1 MGKIFIFLLVAY
13 VFSFFFY
20 RDTTVELKWLFQS
33 IYLIR
38 VNKFKLFLK
47 IKFNNILKKI
57 VKIINYFKKHE
68 RQGLIL
74 GSALIH
80 VLGFYLINQNVTF
93 TVPVVVKQEWRY
105 LVSADNENQ
114 ESKKYIVEPEVE
126 HPDSPDEEPIQGE
139 QSADNDTKMGKEGL
153 DLPSDRTD
161 MPNISQLAYQPIVN
175 SPSPMNPA
183 KFASS
188 KNSTS
193 IKTGKNLFAGNT
205 DDGGAGRFG
214 FGKNNGSSFKSGEI
228 LGNRIEAKKLGVIL
242 DVSHSMSPYR
252 EKLEKQIRVNFPNSL
267 ICYVDGCA
275 IGSLSEATSA
285 FQSLA
290 SNGVDAIYWFSDL
303 QDPESIEGLTAVE
316 QAIKKKN
323 IKLYVRSVDKSPNPK
338 LKSIINSSNGSC
350 FVGLN

>member
-1 MGKIFIFLLVAY
+1 MGTVFILLVVAY
-13 VFSFFFY
+13 IFSF
-20 RDTTVELKWLFQS
+20 LFN
-33 IYLIR
+33 INTKDINNTL
-38 VNKFKLFLK
+38 VGFL
-47 IKFNNILKKI
+47 NLSENII
-57 VKIINYFKKHE
+57 VKSINYFKNHQ

-80 VLGFYLINQNVTF
+80 ILGFYLINQNLTF
-93 TVPVVVKQEWRY
+93 KVPVVVKQDWRY
-105 LVSADNENQ
+105 LASADIESQEQKEFNTNQ
-114 ESKKYIVEPEVE
+114 ELE
-126 HPDSPDEEPIQGE
+126 HPDSPDEEPLQGE

-153 DLPSDRTD
+153 DLPSDTTD
-161 MPNISQLAYQPIVN
+161 MPNLSQLAYQPIVN
-175 SPSPMNPA
+175 SPTPVNPA
-183 KFASS
+183 KFVSN

-228 LGNRIEAKKLGVIL
+228 LGNRIEARKLGVIL

-252 EKLEKQIRVNFPNSL
+252 EKLEKQIRANFPNSL

-275 IGSLSEATSA
+275 IGTLSQATSA

-290 SNGVDAIYWFSDL
+290 SSGVDAIYWFSDL
-303 QDPESIEGLTAVE
+303 QDPESLEGLTAVE
-316 QAIKKKN
+316 QAIKGKS

-338 LKSIINSSNGSC
+338 LESIINSSNGSC